1 MADFDAIY
9 EEEEE
14 ADENVDENIVSL
26 VADPVVVRGTG
37 NMTVFGLSNRFD
49 LEFPN
54 GLVSRVAPEEY
65 KATVSRVNNVLK
77 KTIPVNVKW
86 LFC

>member
-14 ADENVDENIVSL
+14 TDENVVDDNIVSL

-37 NMTVFGLSNRFD
+37 NMTV
-49 LEFPN
+49 
-54 GLVSRVAPEEY
+54 
-65 KATVSRVNNVLK
+65 
-77 KTIPVNVKW
+77 
-86 LFC
+86 